1 MFIAILLI
9 AVQTWKQPRCSL
21 TDEWIINCGTT
32 RQWEYQH
39 YKEMR
44 YQAMKRH
51 GGNISTYDQ
60 IKETNLKRLNTVRMI
75 PTV

>member
-1 MFIAILLI
+1 
-9 AVQTWKQPRCSL
+9 
-21 TDEWIINCGTT
+21 
-32 RQWEYQH
+32 
-39 YKEMR
+39 
-44 YQAMKRH
+44 MKRH